1 MTYTEIREICKR
13 GEVGLIP
20 RWLGYIKW
28 DYGRN
33 QLKFINGDYVLW
45 EKDLKEKIIDRTDL
59 YYII

>member
-1 MTYTEIREICKR
+1 MTYTEIREICKK

-33 QLKFINGDYVLW
+33 QLKFVNGDYVLW
-45 EKDLKEKIIDRTDL
+45 EKDLKEQIFNRTDL